1 MKKIRNNKCI
11 NKWSTGDKI
20 TLTCMMLPFLVVFI
34 MFMVIPVFSS
44 LVLSFF
50 KYDMINAPS
59 FSGLENYFRMFVIR
73 CL

>member
-1 MKKIRNNKCI
+1 MKKIKNNKCI

-50 KYDMINAPS
+50 K
-59 FSGLENYFRMFVIR
+59 
-73 CL
+73 